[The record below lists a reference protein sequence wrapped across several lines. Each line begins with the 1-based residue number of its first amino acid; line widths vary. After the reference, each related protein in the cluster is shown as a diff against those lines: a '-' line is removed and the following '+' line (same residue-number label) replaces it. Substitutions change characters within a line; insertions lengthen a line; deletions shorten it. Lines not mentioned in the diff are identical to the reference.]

1 MPACI
6 IPKGGTEHGPYKR
19 KVQAMFTT
27 ETGKDD
33 KFVLKVCLLA
43 LIIQLTPLASSLYN

>member
-1 MPACI
+1 MT
-6 IPKGGTEHGPYKR
+6 PKCGIEYGLSKR

-33 KFVLKVCLLA
+33 KLVLKVSLLA
-43 LIIQLTPLASSLYN
+43 LIIQFTYLASTFCN